1 MCRKRE
7 RARQRART
15 APRLHAKLDF
25 QESSRDF
32 MSPPGRPKGEYRSA
46 QREGSVNRPPGR
58 PKGEYRSAQREGNP
72 MSAQA
77 DTHALTALSPLD
89 GRYAGKVAALAAQ
102 FSEYGLIR
110 HRVRVELAWLAAL
123 ADESALGEIAPFS
136 KAARGAIDY
145 QHCKWF
151 CDPPVSSSDQAA
163 TGATSGAGLQ
173 QACHCRQTERTRS
186 RLRAR
191 RASRGVRP
199 SCLRH
204 AR

>member
-1 MCRKRE
+1 
-7 RARQRART
+7 
-15 APRLHAKLDF
+15 
-25 QESSRDF
+25 

-89 GRYAGKVAALAAQ
+89 GRYAGKIAALAAQ

-136 KAARGAIDY
+136 KAARGAIDTVAAEFSPADA
-145 QHCKWF
+145 QR
-151 CDPPVSSSDQAA
+151 VSMA
-163 TGATSGAGLQ
+163 
-173 QACHCRQTERTRS
+173 
-186 RLRAR
+186 
-191 RASRGVRP
+191 
-199 SCLRH
+199 
-204 AR
+204 